1 MTPPIPAPAQ
11 ADDGARYHVED
22 LRETAKRVGSHRA
35 ATNCLDAAA
44 FIERQA
50 AALTEAHA
58 ECGRLRGALR
68 VCAEVFDHYVELHAD
83 KGTHEGNAKAATNRK
98 HAEMCR
104 AALGVPNLENPDVE
118 A

>member
-1 MTPPIPAPAQ
+1 MTAPAQ

-50 AALTEAHA
+50 AALAA
-58 ECGRLRGALR
+58 AR
-68 VCAEVFDHYVELHAD
+68 AEVTAWRECARYDPLMSGRAF
-83 KGTHEGNAKAATNRK
+83 KGWDRSALDRCRRTYIEGRK
-98 HAEMCR
+98 
-104 AALGVPNLENPDVE
+104 
-118 A
+118 